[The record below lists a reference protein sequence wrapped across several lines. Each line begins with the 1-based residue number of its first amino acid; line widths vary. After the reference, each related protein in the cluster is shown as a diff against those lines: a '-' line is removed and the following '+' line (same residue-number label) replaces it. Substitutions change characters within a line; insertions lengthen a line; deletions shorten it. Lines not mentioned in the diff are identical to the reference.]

1 MRVTF
6 EALEGEFLRVLIKRG
21 FPVGKATI
29 CARIFAE
36 NSLDG
41 VISHG
46 LNRFPVFIKAVEEGI
61 VRIDTE
67 PECIRQAGSIAYWD
81 GHFGPGMYTAT
92 LAMERAI
99 ELAKEKGIG
108 AVSLKS
114 SNHWMRG
121 GTYGLQAAGSGCIG
135 ICATNTIPNMPAWGS
150 AEPRLGNNPLVIG
163 IPRQGGHMLLD
174 MALSQFS
181 YGKLQEYEWEAKL
194 LPVVG
199 GYDTAGNLSTD
210 PSAIK
215 TSKRTLPIG
224 YWKGSALS
232 LMLDVLTAALSG
244 GWSVGDIGAQGKE
257 FGLSQ
262 FFLCI
267 DAQHLDKDIVERI
280 IEYTEASTP
289 VPGGGSVRYP
299 GKRVA
304 ETRKKNLEMGIPV
317 NEDAWQTLKN
327 L

>member
-21 FPVGKATI
+21 FAVGKATI

-46 LNRFPVFIKAVEEGI
+46 LNRFPVFIKAVEEGM
-61 VRIDTE
+61 VKIDTE
-67 PECIRQAGSIAYWD
+67 PEPVLKAGSIEYWD
-81 GHFGPGMYTAT
+81 GHLGPGMYTAT

-99 ELAKEKGIG
+99 SLAKERGIG
-108 AVSLKS
+108 AVSLKR

-121 GTYGLQAAGSGCIG
+121 GTYGLQAARQQCIG
-135 ICATNTIPNMPAWGS
+135 ICVTNTMPNMPAWGS
-150 AEPRLGNNPLVIG
+150 VEPRLGNNPLVISV
-163 IPRQGGHMLLD
+163 PRDGGPLLLD

-181 YGKLQEYEWEAKL
+181 YGKLQEYEWDKES
-194 LPVVG
+194 LPVAG
-199 GYDTAGNLSTD
+199 GYDAAGNLSTD
-210 PSAIK
+210 PVAIK
-215 TSKRTLPIG
+215 ASKRTLPIG
-224 YWKGSALS
+224 FWKGSGLS

-244 GWSVGDIGAQGKE
+244 GWSVGDIGANGKE

-262 FFLCI
+262 LFLCI
-267 DAQHLDKDIVERI
+267 DAQHMDKSIVERI
-280 IEYTEASTP
+280 IAYTEESAP
-289 VPGGGSVRYP
+289 IPGGGGVRYP
-299 GKRVA
+299 GKRVDQ
-304 ETRKKNLEMGIPV
+304 TRKQHLELGIPV
-317 NEDAWQTLKN
+317 NENAWQTLKN